1 MTNLDESQVQ
11 TLCKAC
17 GMCCNGS
24 LFAWVRLNA
33 NELDRSE
40 ALGLNVI
47 RNDPRQRG
55 FTQPCPM
62 WNGTCTIYTSLD
74 YPRSCGT
81 YKCKVL
87 RQLLDE
93 DISLPDALT
102 VVQDTL
108 EMIRSI
114 DLLLPASPSMSFR
127 ERLITFKE
135 ELEKRSEQDRKPLE
149 QEFLLKA
156 GDLLTRYEDRFG
168 VDDFIDYDS

>member
-1 MTNLDESQVQ
+1 MSETQAQ
-11 TLCKAC
+11 TLCKSC
-17 GMCCNGS
+17 GLCCSGH

-62 WNGTCTIYTSLD
+62 WNGICTIYTSPD

-87 RQLLDE
+87 RELLEE
-93 DISLPDALT
+93 DRTLPNALNVIQETLAMIHELETLLPDSTA
-102 VVQDTL
+102 
-108 EMIRSI
+108 I
-114 DLLLPASPSMSFR
+114 SFR
-127 ERLITFKE
+127 ERLIAHKE
-135 ELEKRSEQDRKPLE
+135 SVEKLPVHGEVER
-149 QEFLLKA
+149 EFLSKA
-156 GDLLTRYEDRFG
+156 GKLLNDYEERFG
-168 VDDFIDYDS
+168 VDDFIDYDV